1 MTRDYLTD
9 KRRVFLLF
17 FREQL
22 ENRWFTILANVRR
35 DAGEQ
40 IESAEE
46 QRGVRVHRRWVAVK
60 TNYRRTVR
68 SVKEIVDIERF
79 DERENVRRHAIL
91 ETVYGGGD

>member
-9 KRRVFLLF
+9 KRRVFLLLQ
-17 FREQL
+17 QL
-22 ENRWFTILANVRR
+22 EKTDGLQFLANVRR

-68 SVKEIVDIERF
+68 SVEEIVDIERF